1 MSDAYFSSGGGLKLK
16 GGGGVIKKKKKKTVV
31 EKPPVESDSI
41 KSKEDPTESFND
53 SKSSAGSATMTEA
66 ERRFEETR
74 RKRAAEKAAK
84 TASKSHKERV
94 AEFNAY
100 LETLSEHHDIP
111 RVGPG

>member
-41 KSKEDPTESFND
+41 KSKDPSESFND